1 MRDKPTLEEEL
12 EMLEDNPEKW
22 KKEHLASLDAS
33 MERYKREGDDDMVYR
48 YRAVMELTEE
58 DIWIERRKDIV
69 KKALKLKESE
79 TSGGE

>member
-1 MRDKPTLEEEL
+1 MSDKPTLEEEL

-22 KKEHLASLDAS
+22 KKRHLASLDSS
-33 MERYKREGDDDMVYR
+33 MKRYKREDDDDMVYR

-79 TSGGE
+79 TNGGE